1 MKNNTPK
8 QIARKSAIKL
18 GVISLITS
26 IMVLIAI
33 GSLDYWFYAIALGVV
48 IEEIS
53 YFVIYRAIE
62 DFINQRIKILYKTIS
77 KIKGSADPVINMD
90 DDVIGKVNQD
100 VMDWAS
106 EQIEEITILRE
117 TDSFRKDFIGNLAHE
132 LKTPLFNIQ
141 GFVMT
146 LIEGGADDP
155 EIRDKFLKKAEKNID
170 RMTGLLE
177 DLDSIYKI
185 ESGGMSIDLHPTNI
199 IDLCSDIIDSLQKKA
214 EKSNVTLSISDKE
227 PFTVLCDVNKI
238 EQVVSNLLVNSINYG
253 KDGGQSRVKF
263 FDMGDKVLIEV
274 SDDGIGI
281 KKKDLMRIY
290 ERFYRVDKSRS
301 RNAGGSGL
309 GLAIVKHII
318 EAHGQNIHVRSTYGK
333 GTTFSFTLQKISTE
347 VDNLTLS

>member
-1 MKNNTPK
+1 MNNSTPK

-26 IMVLIAI
+26 ILVLIAVD
-33 GSLDYWFYAIALGVV
+33 SLHFWFYAIALGVV

-77 KIKGSADPVINMD
+77 KMKGSADPLINMD
-90 DDVIGKVNQD
+90 EDVIGKVNQD

-155 EIRDKFLKKAEKNID
+155 EIRDKFLKKTEKNID

-185 ESGGMSIDLHPTNI
+185 ESGGMSIDPNPTNI
-199 IDLCSDIIDSLQKKA
+199 IELCSDIIDSLQKKA
-214 EKSNVTLSISDKE
+214 EKSNISLSISDKE
-227 PFTVLCDVNKI
+227 SFTVLCDVNKI

-253 KDGGQSRVKF
+253 NDGGHTRIKF

-301 RNAGGSGL
+301 RDAGGSGL

-333 GTTFSFTLQKISTE
+333 GTTFSFTLQKVSTE
-347 VDNLTLS
+347 VDNLT

>member
-1 MKNNTPK
+1 VDNLTPK
-8 QIARKSAIKL
+8 QIARRSAIKL
-18 GVISLITS
+18 GVISVITS
-26 IMVLIAI
+26 LIVLFAAEAMQFW
-33 GSLDYWFYAIALGVV
+33 YCTIALGVL

-53 YFVIYRAIE
+53 YFVIYHAVE
-62 DFINQRIKILYKTIS
+62 DFINQRIKLLYKTIS
-77 KIKGSADPVINMD
+77 KMKGIGDPQINMD
-90 DDVIGKVNQD
+90 EDVIGKVNKD

-106 EQIEEITILRE
+106 EQIEEITLLRE

-141 GFVMT
+141 GFIMT

-155 EIRDKFLKKAEKNID
+155 EIREKFLRKAEKNVD

-185 ESGGMSIDLHPTNI
+185 ESGGLSLDPHPTNI
-199 IDLCSDIIDSLQKKA
+199 VELCCDIVDSLQKKA
-214 EKSNVTLSISDKE
+214 EKSNIELSVSDKE
-227 PFTVLCDVNKI
+227 LYTVLCDVNKI

-253 KDGGQSRVKF
+253 NEGGGTRIKF
-263 FDMGDKVLIEV
+263 FDMEDKVLIEV
-274 SDDGIGI
+274 SDNGIGI

-301 RNAGGSGL
+301 RDAGGSGL

-318 EAHGQNIHVRSTYGK
+318 EAHGQNIHVRSTYGQ
-333 GTTFSFTLQKISTE
+333 GTTFSFTLQKVTTE
-347 VDNLTLS
+347 VE

>member
-8 QIARKSAIKL
+8 KIARQSAIKL
-18 GVISLITS
+18 GAISLITS

-53 YFVIYRAIE
+53 YFVIYRAVE

-90 DDVIGKVNQD
+90 EDVIGKVNQD

-185 ESGGMSIDLHPTNI
+185 ESGRMSIDLHPTNI

-214 EKSNVTLSISDKE
+214 EKSNITLSISDKE